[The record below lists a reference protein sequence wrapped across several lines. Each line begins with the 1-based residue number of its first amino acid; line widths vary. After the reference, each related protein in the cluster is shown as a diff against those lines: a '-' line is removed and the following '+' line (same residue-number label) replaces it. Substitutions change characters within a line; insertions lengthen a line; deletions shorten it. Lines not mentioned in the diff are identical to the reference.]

1 MKNKKL
7 LILLIPATL
16 LIWGMIIYKI
26 FSVVS
31 GGDNVGQVQRTV
43 SVVNNDTNI
52 LTDTFSINP
61 TYRDPFL
68 GKSNKIAL
76 NANVGNSTL
85 KTINSPKPIIPSSS
99 SINNTFPKII
109 YGGMIKNKQ
118 SNKQLVLIQ
127 INGQSNIMKI
137 GDIVSEIELTKVFR
151 DSIEVKFKKEKK
163 FILK

>member
-16 LIWGMIIYKI
+16 LLWGMIAYKI
-26 FSVVS
+26 LSVAS
-31 GGDNVGQVQRTV
+31 GGDGVGQIQETV
-43 SVVNNDTNI
+43 SVVNNDSNI

-68 GKSNKIAL
+68 GKINKTAAIIT
-76 NANVGNSTL
+76 GGSSPPKTTST
-85 KTINSPKPIIPSSS
+85 PKPIVTSPINKPFPS
-99 SINNTFPKII
+99 II
-109 YGGMIKNKQ
+109 YGGLIKNKQ

-127 INGQSNIMKI
+127 IGGQSTIMKI
-137 GDIVSEIELTKVFR
+137 GDIVSEVELTKVFR

>member
-7 LILLIPATL
+7 LIILIPATL
-16 LIWGMIIYKI
+16 LLWGMIIYKI
-26 FSVVS
+26 FSVAS
-31 GGDNVGQVQRTV
+31 GGDDIGQVQGTV
-43 SVVNNDTNI
+43 SVVNNDNNA

-68 GKSNKIAL
+68 GKTNKTATIAIVGSSNSKPI
-76 NANVGNSTL
+76 ST
-85 KTINSPKPIIPSSS
+85 PKPIATNP
-99 SINNTFPKII
+99 INKTFPNII
-109 YGGMIKNKQ
+109 YGGLIKNKQ

-137 GDIVSEIELTKVFR
+137 GDIVNEVELTKVFR